1 MSAAS
6 VIAKLAKIDALPGAK
21 VKQTHLWQ
29 LRQNVLHP
37 YTSSNISFKSFR
49 FLSACGQYGAMWPM
63 GTMATASSLLT
74 GSSVYLR
81 TEKRLVANSLNALS

>member
-21 VKQTHLWQ
+21 VEPSFLGQP
-29 LRQNVLHP
+29 RQNVLHP
-37 YTSSNISFKSFR
+37 YISSNISFKSFR
-49 FLSACGQYGAMWPM
+49 FLSACGQSGAMWPM
-63 GTMATASSLLT
+63 ETMATASSLLT

-81 TEKRLVANSLNALS
+81 TEKRLLLIP